1 MKALLWFLALFAV
14 AVGVSLG
21 ARYNEGY
28 VLLVVPPYRVE
39 LSLNM
44 AILLVFGAFLLFHGL
59 LRALSLALSLPRR
72 ARRYREQQQKSKR
85 AARENADRLPD
96 Q

>member
-1 MKALLWFLALFAV
+1 M
-14 AVGVSLG
+14 SLG

-28 VLLVVPPYRVE
+28 LLLVVPPYRVE

-72 ARRYREQQQKSKR
+72 ARRYRERQQRSKMG
-85 AARENADRLPD
+85 ARESSDHLPD